1 VKLPRVRVMILLLG
15 ILAGLTVAAVLLS
28 MSDNNQHEVVSGQVL
43 VGDAAFPA
51 ALAPFEEG
59 GLLYGE
65 RFSGR
70 IRRVDPNGRL
80 RSQPVAVVDVSTE
93 GQRGLLGVAV
103 SDRGRVFASWT
114 RPDGRLVVG
123 RVDPG
128 PQRLVWLGPESTDL
142 ANGGHL
148 TTSPDGRL
156 VIGIGDLSQ
165 PERVP
170 DPSSPN
176 GKILA
181 LDPRGSHTQEP
192 EVLSSGWNNPFAFGF
207 TPAGELWVADN
218 SPGEQPERLA
228 RGDVRN
234 PPVTEL
240 TRPTAP
246 SGLAAADDERLLV
259 CGFITRTLEVFVTSA
274 DDRARAAREPLA
286 TDCSLGVVILS
297 DGRIAYSNEDTVRVL
312 PAGS

>member
-1 VKLPRVRVMILLLG
+1 MKRLRVRVILLLG
-15 ILAGLTVAAVLLS
+15 ILVGISVAAAFLL
-28 MSDNNQHEVVSGQVL
+28 MSDNDRQEMVSGQVL
-43 VGDAAFPA
+43 VADAAFPA
-51 ALAPFEEG
+51 ALAPLEEG

-65 RFSGR
+65 RLSGR
-70 IRRVDPNGRL
+70 IRRVDPDGRL
-80 RSQPVAVVDVSTE
+80 RSQPVAAVEVSTE

-142 ANGGHL
+142 ATGGHL

-156 VIGIGDLSQ
+156 VIGIGDLTQ
-165 PERVP
+165 PELVA

-176 GKILA
+176 GKLLA
-181 LDPRGSHTQEP
+181 LDPGGRPTQMP
-192 EVLSSGWNNPFAFGF
+192 EVLSSGWNNPFAFDF
-207 TPAGELWVADN
+207 SPAGRLWVADN
-218 SPGEQPERLA
+218 SPGDQPERLA

-246 SGLAAADDERLLV
+246 SALAAVDDERLLV
-259 CGFITRTLEVFVTSA
+259 CGFITRTLEAFVTS
-274 DDRARAAREPLA
+274 DDRARATGEPLA

-297 DGRIAYSNEDTVRVL
+297 DGRIAYSNEDSVRVL